1 MRIADY
7 WNASPFRLALI
18 YSVLFLSTVALVL
31 GLVYWH
37 TVGYLTRDMERSLEV
52 RILQLKSLPADK
64 LPEAISNVQ
73 RRDLLHQGLY
83 GYFDADGR
91 VLAGNLQAVPA
102 GINRLGYSQELADY
116 RITGQHEDMPVKPGL
131 ALFIATPLTQGRLLV
146 VGRNVAELHEIKS
159 IIIYALVEGGIVVL
173 VLVLALSV
181 LLSLRAV
188 RRIGAIADR
197 CERIA
202 SGDLDVRLPLSARGD
217 ELDMLGSVV
226 NSMLDRVQGLM
237 HEVQN
242 VCNNV
247 AHDLMTPMTRLR
259 ARLFRLQR
267 ELDAEPANLLDR
279 VLEDTDS
286 VLSRFRAI
294 LRIAELESNKRRSA
308 FSKVDLGDLLTRLQG
323 LYAPLLEDRDLH
335 IHLHCEQAL
344 CVEGDEELLF
354 EAISN
359 LLDNAIKFSPQQGRI
374 ELRLSAVDGRAQID
388 LQDQGPGIPDGE
400 RQAVLQRYFRGTGSS
415 SIEGHGL
422 GLSIVAAI
430 MSLHNCEFCFAPSQ
444 SGALARIRFPSSRLM
459 HKVA

>member
-1 MRIADY
+1 MRVADY

-18 YSVLFLSTVALVL
+18 YSLLFIATVALVL

-37 TVGYLTRDMERSLEV
+37 TVGYLARDMERSLSV
-52 RILQLKSLPADK
+52 RMLQLKSVSVSR
-64 LPEAISNVQ
+64 LPEAIATVQ

-83 GYFDADGR
+83 GYFDTDGHH
-91 VLAGNLQAVPA
+91 LAGNLLTIPQ
-102 GINRLGYSQELADY
+102 GMNRQGYSQEIANYQVED
-116 RITGQHEDMPVKPGL
+116 GHDEMPSQHARL
-131 ALFIATPLTQGRLLV
+131 ALFIAAPLAQGRLLI
-146 VGRNVAELHEIKS
+146 VGRNVTELHEIKT
-159 IIIYALVEGGIVVL
+159 IILYALVEGGIVVL

-202 SGDLDVRLPLSARGD
+202 SGDLDVRLTLSSRGD
-217 ELDMLGSVV
+217 ELDMLSSVI
-226 NSMLDRVQGLM
+226 NSMLDRIQGLM

-267 ELDAEPANLLDR
+267 DLDAEPASLLER

-286 VLSRFRAI
+286 VLARFRAI

-308 FSKVDLGDLLTRLQG
+308 FSRVDLADLLLRLQSF
-323 LYAPLLEDRDLH
+323 YAPLLEDRNVQID
-335 IHLHCEQAL
+335 L
-344 CVEGDEELLF
+344 CVQNKPLVDGDDELLF
-354 EAISN
+354 EAVSN

-374 ELRLSAVDGRAQID
+374 KVSLSVQEGCPQID
-388 LQDQGPGIPDGE
+388 IQDQGPGIPDGE
-400 RQAVLQRYFRGTGSS
+400 RQAVLQRYFRGTGSAAV
-415 SIEGHGL
+415 EGHGL
-422 GLSIVAAI
+422 GLSIVAVI
-430 MSLHNCEFCFAPSQ
+430 MNLHGCDFCFEPVAA
-444 SGALARIRFPSSRLM
+444 GALARIRFPSVREVR
-459 HKVA
+459 K